1 MNGPFEIHRDPTNS
15 RVTVVFAAQCH
26 QARTKMHEAELA
38 DLVEHFD
45 AVACDLTGTD
55 AIASEWLR
63 WLARLTKRAQQT
75 GKTLALVGMQESVRR
90 TTDDIALR
98 NDLVVV
104 DRINEVWQL

>member
-1 MNGPFEIHRDPTNS
+1 MKGPFEIHPDPANN

-26 QARTKMHEAELA
+26 QARTKKHETEMA
-38 DLVEHFD
+38 DLVERFD

-63 WLARLTKRAQQT
+63 WLARLTKRAQRT
-75 GKTLALVGMQESVRR
+75 GKTLALVGMRESVRK

-104 DRINEVWQL
+104 NTVNEVWQL